1 MNDEPG
7 SLNPQNF
14 CSRFCPQGPQ
24 MKAQC
29 IDLGLLYVQNV
40 VSLVIFLDQAI
51 EVGAPLLVV
60 VVVVLG
66 VVLVVVAI
74 VVVAVVVVVVVVGIV
89 GFRGNHPEMSKMD
102 IVNILNLTVR
112 IQLPDDGFKVL
123 LS

>member
-1 MNDEPG
+1 
-7 SLNPQNF
+7 
-14 CSRFCPQGPQ
+14 

-29 IDLGLLYVQNV
+29 IHLGLLYVQNV
-40 VSLVIFLDQAI
+40 VSLVIVLDQAI

-60 VVVVLG
+60 VFVVLG
-66 VVLVVVAI
+66 VILVVVAI

-112 IQLPDDGFKVL
+112 IQLLDDGFKVL